1 MNRRMAIADR
11 EEVYNAPIIPWNN
24 GTYTPL
30 ANSMVMD
37 LIDTKINNLGLVVKD
52 EHYKV
57 TRTSDGLIKGVI
69 GSYDIS
75 TPDGDYG
82 QRVMFRNSYD
92 KSMSFAFVCGMVV
105 WICSNGCIS
114 GDYQYRRIHR
124 GAFLEGTSTTEKEV
138 IASVEGG
145 FTVLQNSFEHT
156 SEQLNELK
164 HFEVS
169 PEEVF
174 KILGTLFF
182 TKQVINI
189 TQMSIIKRE
198 LASSQN
204 FRHLG
209 DLKFTAYDLYNHITE
224 SLKTSHPTTYV
235 NDHVVTHSL
244 FEETF
249 NL

>member
-1 MNRRMAIADR
+1 M
-11 EEVYNAPIIPWNN
+11 
-24 GTYTPL
+24 
-30 ANSMVMD
+30 
-37 LIDTKINNLGLVVKD
+37 
-52 EHYKV
+52 
-57 TRTSDGLIKGVI
+57 
-69 GSYDIS
+69 
-75 TPDGDYG
+75 
-82 QRVMFRNSYD
+82 
-92 KSMSFAFVCGMVV
+92 
-105 WICSNGCIS
+105 
-114 GDYQYRRIHR
+114 
-124 GAFLEGTSTTEKEV
+124 
-138 IASVEGG
+138 EGG
-145 FTVLQNSFEHT
+145 FTMLQNSFEHT

-189 TQMSIIKRE
+189 TQMSIIKKE
-198 LASSQN
+198 LAFSQN